1 MNSISKT
8 EKVLVIF
15 QLLFSVAV
23 FCILTTTLYHYIVE
37 LQKML
42 NDNVSHL
49 KLVKNYHFGFVVSLL
64 AFVSA
69 ILILKQNIYGWLL
82 GIISWLIYTLTFPIA
97 LFNTISK
104 NQFENFY
111 ILFGVIALLIAS
123 ITFSIY
129 LFIRIRK
136 NHEPTL
142 SHYKISGLILL
153 LLLVDYWI
161 IK

>member
-8 EKVLVIF
+8 EKVLAIF

-23 FCILTTTLYHYIVE
+23 FCILTTSLYHSIVE

-42 NDNVSHL
+42 GDNASFF
-49 KLVKNYHFGFVVSLL
+49 KQVKNYHFSFVVSSL

-82 GIISWLIYTLTFPIA
+82 GIISWLIYTLTFSIA

-129 LFIRIRK
+129 LFIRLRK